1 MAAVVKIAAARFV
14 CRPMPCKQIAKVT
27 GKIPALKK
35 ERRIAIVIPEY
46 PVITMAR
53 MENRMAHRYKSKRV
67 HRTLTKYSHSVVKKQ
82 PAATAEF
89 LIAENP

>member
-14 CRPMPCKQIAKVT
+14 RRPMPCKQIAKVIGT
-27 GKIPALKK
+27 IPALKK

-46 PVITMAR
+46 AFITMAR
-53 MENRMAHRYKSKRV
+53 IENRMAHKYRSNRV
-67 HRTLTKYSHSVVKKQ
+67 QRALTKYSHSAVRRQ

-89 LIAENP
+89 LIAESP